1 MKLIY
6 LISRV
11 FFGLDFFKFSGPGA
25 LCVFII
31 TIFRAQYSL
40 PPDVISYLDRSF
52 TKKGL
57 KNLQEKSGI
66 SGKRKVNY
74 PKRSEIIKFE
84 LVKIQNSPPSPKGL
98 EKVHKNQELK
108 KVPGYSGYRLPGY
121 GTQEPILDETLINV
135 DSYSS
140 EWEGRNFVMVE
151 KNSENN
157 SSSYADQIQFHVKNE
172 IKIEENVTQISNGQD
187 TDPLKMENDF
197 DGQFNWEFNP
207 LIKIE
212 EI

>member
-1 MKLIY
+1 M
-6 LISRV
+6 
-11 FFGLDFFKFSGPGA
+11 
-25 LCVFII
+25 
-31 TIFRAQYSL
+31 
-40 PPDVISYLDRSF
+40 
-52 TKKGL
+52 
-57 KNLQEKSGI
+57 SGI

-84 LVKIQNSPPSPKGL
+84 LVKIQNSPPKGL
-98 EKVHKNQELK
+98 ENVHKNQELK

-121 GTQEPILDETLINV
+121 GTQAPILEETLINV
-135 DSYSS
+135 DSNSS

-157 SSSYADQIQFHVKNE
+157 SSSSADQIQFHVKNE

-187 TDPLKMENDF
+187 PLKMENDF
-197 DGQFNWEFNP
+197 GGQFNFESNP

-212 EI
+212 NDVDGQFNFVSNLLI